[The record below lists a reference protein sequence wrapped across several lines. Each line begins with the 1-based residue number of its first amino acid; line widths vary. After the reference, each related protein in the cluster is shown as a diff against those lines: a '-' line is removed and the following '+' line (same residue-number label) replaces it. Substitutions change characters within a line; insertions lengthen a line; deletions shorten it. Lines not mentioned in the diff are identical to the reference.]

1 MANVTI
7 SSKGQITLPASI
19 RRHLGLMAGT
29 QMEAIEEPNGL
40 RLVITYPASQTN
52 IPACIGMVTAPSR
65 GVPRR
70 LEDFDPATLVR
81 KDAR

>member
-1 MANVTI
+1 
-7 SSKGQITLPASI
+7 
-19 RRHLGLMAGT
+19 
-29 QMEAIEEPNGL
+29 MEVIEEPNGL

-52 IPACIGMVTAPSR
+52 CIGMVTTPSR

>member
-1 MANVTI
+1 M
-7 SSKGQITLPASI
+7 PASI
-19 RRHLGLMAGT
+19 RRHFGLMAGT
-29 QMEAIEEPNGL
+29 QMEVIEEPNGL

-52 IPACIGMVTAPSR
+52 CIGMVTTPSR